1 MTFFKALEVDASI
14 TGSSGSSSAP
24 LIVDQGVGEW
34 VEGAVV
40 SRGKFGVVY
49 RGLLEDRRYIAIKK
63 VQTVGMTK
71 KQLKCLANE
80 ITLMKCLDHPC
91 IVKYL
96 GFEYVSAWVGT
107 MKIIVR

>member
-1 MTFFKALEVDASI
+1 
-14 TGSSGSSSAP
+14 
-24 LIVDQGVGEW
+24 
-34 VEGAVV
+34 
-40 SRGKFGVVY
+40 
-49 RGLLEDRRYIAIKK
+49 
-63 VQTVGMTK
+63 MTK

-80 ITLMKCLDHPC
+80 ITLMKCLDHPY

>member
-1 MTFFKALEVDASI
+1 MTFFKALEVDASS

-49 RGLLEDRRYIAIKK
+49 RDCLKMGDIL
-63 VQTVGMTK
+63 
-71 KQLKCLANE
+71 QLRKCKRSE
-80 ITLMKCLDHPC
+80 
-91 IVKYL
+91 
-96 GFEYVSAWVGT
+96 
-107 MKIIVR
+107 